1 METSSTFFGAQTLHL
16 YRGPNGLL
24 YMRSWCLTVTHGG
37 LMSGHMDSRMAT
49 PQYTASFK
57 KIAYEFKTGLSSL
70 QTKTGITPTP
80 QMNTIICH

>member
-1 METSSTFFGAQTLHL
+1 
-16 YRGPNGLL
+16 
-24 YMRSWCLTVTHGG
+24 
-37 LMSGHMDSRMAT
+37 MSGHMDSRMAT